1 MLIIPPDGA
10 HLVTG
15 PLYHNG
21 PFVTSL
27 LALLRG
33 NHLVIMERFDATAAL
48 ALIERDHVDWMYA
61 EVYSEAARL
70 YPRQVIR
77 ILIHDVTCQGPDDP
91 RYQKDFNGLHRSLWQ
106 IFRNPSEIKDAIP
119 PAGA

>member
-1 MLIIPPDGA
+1 MLIIPPDGV

-33 NHLVIMERFDATAAL
+33 NHLVIMERFDATSAL

-61 EVYSEAARL
+61 EVYSEAA
-70 YPRQVIR
+70 
-77 ILIHDVTCQGPDDP
+77 
-91 RYQKDFNGLHRSLWQ
+91 
-106 IFRNPSEIKDAIP
+106 
-119 PAGA
+119 